1 MLTSRDRLLR
11 HFAGKPVDRFPI
23 WLLFPWHNMPCY
35 TDVWNNP
42 CYQPIIKRILAGDV
56 DSFDR
61 RGVNRGI
68 AYNANPDIK
77 IEHVV
82 RQQGRNIVHE
92 DIMHTP
98 KGTFTKHISR
108 GGDGADVKFYV
119 DDPQQLYDLMS
130 IPYVAPKPDIALL
143 HKEREEFG
151 DNGLFMMDAG
161 DPLSVLYEL
170 MSATDFSMATATDYD
185 VLLEYLDCMEG
196 RVLELYRY
204 LLENDAADCYFIVGA
219 EFAGPPLV
227 SPKRFTELSVR
238 YVKKICDLIRSYGKI
253 SIVHYHGNLLS
264 VREGMREI
272 GPDGLHTVEQPPI
285 GDCTLTQAREVLGK
299 DTALIGPVQYDDLI
313 RLPGDEIE
321 EQVKDAFRQA
331 SDGKFILSPTAGPY
345 EETISDH
352 AVENYLRFI
361 DAGLKYGKM
370 E

>member
-1 MLTSRDRLLR
+1 MLTSKERLLR

-23 WLLFPWHNMPCY
+23 WLLFPWHNLPCY
-35 TDVWNNP
+35 TDVWNKP
-42 CYQPIIKRILAGDV
+42 CYQPIMKRILAGDV

-98 KGTFTKHISR
+98 NGTFTKHISR

-119 DDPQQLYDLMS
+119 DDPQQLYDIMK
-130 IPYVAPKPDIALL
+130 IPYVAPKPDIELL
-143 HKEREEFG
+143 HREREEFG
-151 DNGLFMMDAG
+151 DNGLFMMDVG

-185 VLLEYLDCMEG
+185 VLLEYLDCMEE

-227 SPKRFTELSVR
+227 SPKRFTEMSVR
-238 YVKKICDLIRSYGKI
+238 YVKKICDLIRSYGKL
-253 SIVHYHGNLLS
+253 SIVHYHGNLLR
-264 VREGMREI
+264 VREGMRQI

-299 DTALIGPVQYDDLI
+299 ETALIGPVQYDDLI

-331 SDGKFILSPTAGPY
+331 GDGKFILSPTAGPY

-352 AVENYLRFI
+352 AVSNYLRFI